1 MGILEREWGGKW
13 VDFVEG
19 KKEWVK
25 WEICWRKVME
35 NSIKKFAGSRGEI
48 RN

>member
-1 MGILEREWGGKW
+1 

-19 KKEWVK
+19 KKEWVN

-35 NSIKKFAGSRGEI
+35 NSINFFAGSRGEI